1 MYSLAVKTFFFLW
14 LLYSG
19 LKNAMKIL
27 TDLFLI
33 VFLHFGNCNLLKEL
47 LNLKFVT
54 VSRHVLLIGFT

>member
-1 MYSLAVKTFFFLW
+1 
-14 LLYSG
+14 
-19 LKNAMKIL
+19 MKIL

-54 VSRHVLLIGFT
+54 VSRRVLLIGFT